1 MNIDHF
7 SETQKQAL
15 LDLVILAM
23 YADGHL
29 AKLEDGRVHLLLGSL
44 GFSSAFEQDKEYDA
58 AVTRVRQHSMTA
70 EAARAHAVTLASVF
84 TTRKQRQTVQEI
96 LDDIVITD
104 SHVTDQENNLLSV
117 VSQAL
122 QT

>member
-1 MNIDHF
+1 MNIDDF
-7 SETQKQAL
+7 SEPQKQSL

-44 GFSSAFEQDKEYDA
+44 GFHSAFERDREYDA
-58 AVTRVRQHSMTA
+58 AVTRVSRHSETVA
-70 EAARAHAVTLASVF
+70 TARAHAAKLASSF
-84 TTRKQRQTVQEI
+84 TTRRQRQTVQEI

-104 SHVTDQENNLLSV
+104 SHVSLQENNLLSV
-117 VSQAL
+117 VSEEL
-122 QT
+122 QK